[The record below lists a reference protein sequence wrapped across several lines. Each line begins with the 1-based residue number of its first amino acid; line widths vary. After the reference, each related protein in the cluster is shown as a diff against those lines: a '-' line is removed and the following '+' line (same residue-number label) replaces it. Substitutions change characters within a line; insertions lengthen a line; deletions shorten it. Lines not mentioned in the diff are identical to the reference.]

1 MAGGLECWSEVRM
14 RRGPKGEKCP
24 ADVVGVAEMHERVLQ
39 GCLVA
44 SRNKPPVLRS
54 RLQAAA

>member
-1 MAGGLECWSEVRM
+1 M